1 MDAVI
6 LLEKCLWFGL
16 AATGFGILFN
26 VPSRA
31 LLPIFIL
38 GAIGGITKVI
48 LMDGFHINI
57 IIATFCGSSIIG
69 ILSIPFA
76 HKRHAPPPTFAI
88 PAVIP
93 MVPGVLA
100 YKMMQ
105 GLIYIAGG
113 DASLTLQSQIIAETV
128 TNGLKVMFILMSL
141 AAGVELP
148 MLITRKQSAKE
159 LRFKKY
165 PKKDGSQELMIESRN
180 VDNAPK

>member
-16 AATGFGILFN
+16 AATGFAILFN
-26 VPSRA
+26 VPSRT
-31 LLPIFIL
+31 LLPVFIL
-38 GAIGGITKVI
+38 GAVGGITKVI
-48 LMDGFHINI
+48 LIDYFHINI

-88 PAVIP
+88 PAIIP

-105 GLIYIAGG
+105 GLIYIASG
-113 DASLTLQSQIIAETV
+113 DANPALISETV
-128 TNGLKVMFILMSL
+128 THGLKVMFILMSL

-159 LRFKKY
+159 LRFKKTY
-165 PKKDGSQELMIESRN
+165 KKEEH
-180 VDNAPK
+180 